1 MIQAPVNVSTT
12 FKTVIDIDEQNHI
25 IELKFEIFLEWYEL
39 RARYQNLKK
48 NPALNILQDQEVDQ
62 LWIPYL
68 IFKVTLYRFKNV
80 HINEIFSSRILTIM
94 KQSRLEMLTALY
106 LLPEKETSLELT
118 CTLLMKQ
125 KYLRVGRTK

>member
-48 NPALNILQDQEVDQ
+48 NPALNILKAQEVDK

-68 IFKVTLYRFKNV
+68 IFEV
-80 HINEIFSSRILTIM
+80 
-94 KQSRLEMLTALY
+94 
-106 LLPEKETSLELT
+106 SLD
-118 CTLLMKQ
+118 
-125 KYLRVGRTK
+125 

>member
-48 NPALNILQDQEVDQ
+48 NPALNILKAQEVDK

-68 IFKVTLYRFKNV
+68 IFEVCLD
-80 HINEIFSSRILTIM
+80 
-94 KQSRLEMLTALY
+94 
-106 LLPEKETSLELT
+106 
-118 CTLLMKQ
+118 
-125 KYLRVGRTK
+125 